1 MFSRREI
8 PEFTSTLTKW
18 EAFGAI
24 IYMPVHLGLLPLVMS
39 SLLLQGV
46 VDSANANFI
55 CYAVGAAYMLLVL
68 GRFLRREFDPL
79 CDAPFRVAGE
89 IASGYLLMLCFNLCV
104 NMLLGLI
111 SGAGLETPLDNPNN
125 QAVFDLAGENFGMVS
140 AMTIFLAPIVEE
152 LMFRGG
158 VFGVLRRYN
167 RAAAYVAS
175 MLLFSVYHVWSY
187 AMYEPSAWIYVIQYL
202 PISWL
207 LCRCYERC
215 NTIWA
220 SIFLHMLINGISMQ
234 ALQMLGEML

>member
-1 MFSRREI
+1 MFPTRKI
-8 PEFTSTLTKW
+8 PEFTSHPTKW
-18 EAFGAI
+18 EAFAAI
-24 IYMPVHLGLLPLVMS
+24 IYMPVHLGLLPLIMRI
-39 SLLLQGV
+39 LLLQGH
-46 VDSANANFI
+46 VDSVNANFI
-55 CYAVGAAYMLLVL
+55 CYAVGTAYMLLTL

-79 CDAPFRVAGE
+79 CSAPFNVASE
-89 IASGYLLMLCFNLCV
+89 IALSYLLMLCFNMGV
-104 NMLLGLI
+104 NLILGAL
-111 SGAGLETPLDNPNN
+111 SGAGLEAALDNPNN
-125 QAVFDLAGENFGMVS
+125 QAVFALADENFGKIS

-167 RAAAYVAS
+167 RRAAYIAS

-187 AMYEPSAWIYVIQYL
+187 AIHEPAAWIYVIQYL

>member
-1 MFSRREI
+1 MFSKREI
-8 PEFTSTLTKW
+8 PNFTSSLTKW
-18 EAFGAI
+18 EAFAAI
-24 IYMPVHLGLLPLVMS
+24 IYMPVHLGLLPLILS

-46 VDSANANFI
+46 LNSVNANFL
-55 CYAVGAAYMLLVL
+55 CYAVGTVYMLLAL

-79 CDAPFRVAGE
+79 CDAPLKVASE
-89 IASGYLLMLCFNLCV
+89 IAVSYLLMMCFNMCV
-104 NMLLGLI
+104 NLFLGAL
-111 SGAGLETPLDNPNN
+111 SGAGFEAVLDNPNN
-125 QAVFDLAGENFGMVS
+125 QAVFAMADESFGVVS

-167 RAAAYVAS
+167 RIAAYAAS
-175 MLLFSVYHVWSY
+175 MILFSVYHVWSY
-187 AMYEPSAWIYVIQYL
+187 AMHQPAAWIYVIQYL

-215 NTIWA
+215 KTIWA